1 MYTPVIEHDV
11 PFADFTP
18 TFASL
23 DDRLAA
29 AMASIQDTNQD
40 PIITKA
46 EHDRAVDIFRENR
59 ATDGDLANPGVV
71 VAVKTILDEYA
82 VSVIESAVQIREVV
96 TNKLL
101 LLSDN
106 KDPRIQLKAL
116 EMLGKISDVGLFT
129 EKTEI
134 TMRHRPTEELEQ
146 MLRERLTKVIDG
158 AVFET
163 DHKIEPPP
171 AIDMDIGEITGEIED
186 VKAKDGGEVP
196 PEESPFS
203 DPGAL

>member
-11 PFADFTP
+11 PLADFAP

-29 AMASIQDTNQD
+29 AMASIVDTGQD
-40 PIITKA
+40 PVITKA
-46 EHDRAVDIFRENR
+46 EHDRAVDIFKENR
-59 ATDGDLANPGVV
+59 ATDGDLANPSVV
-71 VAVKTILDEYA
+71 VAVKTILDAYA
-82 VSVIESAVQIREVV
+82 MSVIESAVQIREVV

-158 AVFET
+158 EVFES
-163 DHKIEPPP
+163 DHKTEPPP

-186 VKAKDGGEVP
+186 VQPKTD
-196 PEESPFS
+196 ESPFS